1 MWPAPDLSHRYFRV
15 SFAWTGQL
23 LERRH
28 ALIARNIARLD
39 TGEMLENPVGPPAT
53 AGAA

>member
-1 MWPAPDLSHRYFRV
+1 M
-15 SFAWTGQL
+15 
-23 LERRH
+23 LERRY
-28 ALIARNIARLD
+28 ALTACNIARLD